1 MCTLSICATKSHRE
15 MGRRIRK
22 PKAQN
27 RQRPQKPGHINF
39 TTCDLT
45 YVKHD
50 RAKIKLSNSTKLYG
64 LPLEPNRLGRCTRIF
79 NVECHPYQTISFSLK
94 MERQG
99 SWQAGRQAGWPD
111 SKVYVCVCGCICVSV
126 CMIRGWF
133 GRFVAFAVV

>member
-1 MCTLSICATKSHRE
+1 MCTLSIYTTKSHRE
-15 MGRRIRK
+15 TGYRIRK

-79 NVECHPYQTISFSLK
+79 NVECYPYQTISFSLK

-99 SWQAGRQAGWPD
+99 SWQAGWLAGRIQK
-111 SKVYVCVCGCICVSV
+111 SMSAYVGVFVYQCV
-126 CMIRGWF
+126 
-133 GRFVAFAVV
+133 